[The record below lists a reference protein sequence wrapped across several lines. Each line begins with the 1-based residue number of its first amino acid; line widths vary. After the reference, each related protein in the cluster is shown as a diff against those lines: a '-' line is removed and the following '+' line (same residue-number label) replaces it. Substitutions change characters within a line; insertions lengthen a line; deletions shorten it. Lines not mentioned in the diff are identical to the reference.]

1 MPKVQFIFN
10 DRRPT
15 LKDRNKLKS
24 FIELIFKREKKG
36 LESISYIFCSDE
48 YLLGINK
55 QFLNHDFYTDVITFD
70 LSSPSTDCTAE
81 VYLSVDRIKE
91 NAIKLNVSLTDE
103 LHRVVFH
110 GVLHLCGYKDKKKAD
125 VLLMRQKE
133 DEYLKAYFK

>member
-133 DEYLKAYFK
+133 EEYLKAYFK